1 MWLDG
6 ARKAQSNVR
15 GDIRRYF
22 SSRSMGNS
30 FVHMTASRDDAT
42 ISPTMEAGTDPAVY
56 RTLLESTLAIP
67 WKIDWATMTFAYM
80 GPQIEALLGW
90 KQDSWKTVDDWASR
104 MHPDDREKV
113 VDFCVSQSLAGAD
126 HEADYRAL
134 TADDGFVWIRDVVHV
149 VRKENGEVDS
159 LIGFMFDITE
169 RKKTEQQLVEMQK
182 KLEALSFEDGLTH
195 AANRRMFDK
204 HLAIEWDIALRTGQ
218 PLSVILLDLDDFKQF
233 NDLYGHLQGDDC
245 LVQIANALK
254 AVGHRPRDIVAR
266 YGGEEF
272 VLLLPDT
279 DEAGARRIA
288 EQCQR
293 AIAALAIP
301 HAGSSCGAVITASIG
316 AGAEH
321 PAPGRAPNDLVEA
334 VDKLLY
340 QAKKF
345 GRNRTVAAKV
355 G

>member
-1 MWLDG
+1 MP
-6 ARKAQSNVR
+6 
-15 GDIRRYF
+15 
-22 SSRSMGNS
+22 
-30 FVHMTASRDDAT
+30 ASRDDVT
-42 ISPTMEAGTDPAVY
+42 SSPTMEAGTDPAVY
-56 RTLLESTLAIP
+56 KTLLESTLAIP

-113 VDFCVSQSLAGAD
+113 VEFCVAQSIAGAD

-149 VRKENGEVDS
+149 VRNADGSVDS

-169 RKKTEQQLVEMQK
+169 RKKTEQQLIEMQG

-195 AANRRMFDK
+195 VANRRMFDK
-204 HLAIEWDIALRTGQ
+204 HLAIEWEIAQRTGQ
-218 PLSVILLDLDDFKQF
+218 PLSLMLLDLDDFKQF
-233 NDLYGHLQGDDC
+233 NDLYGHLPGDDC
-245 LVQIANALK
+245 LVAIAAALRQ
-254 AVGHRPRDIVAR
+254 VGSRPRDVVAR

-279 DEAGARRIA
+279 DEAGAARIA
-288 EQCQR
+288 AECQR
-293 AIAALAIP
+293 AIADLAIE
-301 HAGSSCGAVITASIG
+301 HEGSSCGSVITASIG
-316 AGAEH
+316 AGTER
-321 PAPGRAPNDLVEA
+321 PGPGREAKDMVEA
-334 VDKLLY
+334 VDRLLY

-345 GRNRTVAAKV
+345 GRNRTVGASV

>member
-1 MWLDG
+1 MP
-6 ARKAQSNVR
+6 
-15 GDIRRYF
+15 
-22 SSRSMGNS
+22 
-30 FVHMTASRDDAT
+30 ASHDDAT
-42 ISPTMEAGTDPAVY
+42 ASPTMEAGTDPTVY
-56 RTLLESTLAIP
+56 KTLLESTLAIP
-67 WKIDWATMTFAYM
+67 WKIDWATMSFAYM

-90 KQDSWKTVDDWASR
+90 KRDSWRTVDDWASR
-104 MHPDDREKV
+104 MHPDDRQKV
-113 VDFCVSQSLAGAD
+113 VDFCVAQSLAGAD

-149 VRKENGEVDS
+149 VRNEDGTVNS

-182 KLEALSFEDGLTH
+182 KLETFSFEDGLTR

-204 HLAIEWDIALRTGQ
+204 HLASEWEIALRTGQ
-218 PLSVILLDLDDFKQF
+218 PLSVVLLDLDDFKQF

-245 LVQIANALK
+245 LTRIAAALK
-254 AVGHRPRDIVAR
+254 LVGHRPRDIVAR

-279 DEAGARRIA
+279 DEAGAAQIA
-288 EQCQR
+288 EQCR
-293 AIAALAIP
+293 GAIAELAIP
-301 HAGSSCGAVITASIG
+301 HDGSSCGTTITASIG
-316 AGAEH
+316 AGTER
-321 PAPGRAPNDLVEA
+321 PKPGRESKDMVEA
-334 VDKLLY
+334 VDRLLY

-345 GRNRTVAAKV
+345 GRNRTVAASV